1 MPLRY
6 APPMRSTAPLLA
18 LLLLTLTAA
27 TAQVSTPEPPP
38 PPPVPDVSLTTYPLL
53 PAGASADTVQVIW
66 NGAVRQVASVSAV
79 EPPWR
84 IVLYFDTPLT
94 DPEALEE
101 AAWALAD
108 RAEELTHLGEV
119 EVVLADPFPESY
131 EAPTGDPELL
141 RQTLELVAEEGI
153 SAGGLAFLRDEVE
166 RTRDPQE
173 ARRALAVEREVPVQS
188 VQGVAE
194 TVAARTAPSP
204 GQGARPSALILVQ
217 GGFSTDPAA
226 FYQPFLGEDEETEK
240 AAEAAVTQA
249 TESPARRLDRVA
261 EALAAAGWV
270 VSPLAPP
277 GLGERRS
284 DLDAPLERLA
294 ATTGGHLAR
303 SGDELGTVLGELS
316 RRSAVRFVVPGPVD
330 GTPRP
335 LEIRASGAGTGQ
347 VPTAA
352 AWAASATP
360 DALAGARARRLLEEP
375 TAHTGNGW
383 TVEGR
388 VLLPASENRAGVAR
402 LETLLAWPEQAG
414 SAPGGPLRV
423 SVVATRL
430 GGEVVER
437 HETVTPP
444 DLATATGW
452 LYRTDLAE
460 SEDVQS
466 VAVVVEDLSTGQ
478 WGGSAARFAAQP
490 IPVPSRR
497 VAVQGQ
503 VPEATL
509 TVDPT
514 APAGSASA
522 TARRDPGTPR
532 PTGDRTAPDDGRRPL
547 VLVPPAERPV
557 RGRARFRV
565 LASSYAVARVEF
577 LLDGISVASDDRAPF
592 VATLDLGP
600 DERTATVQAVAYD
613 SSGARLGEHSLVVNA
628 ADRAF
633 DVRVT
638 GFEQTTAGALP
649 AVRLEAQVT
658 VPPGQDLSRV
668 EIFWNETLASVVRN
682 PAAPASGAPV
692 TIDETLTVPSSGRT
706 GSDYLRVVATLAD
719 GSTLEDVQLLSA
731 DVADRVEVNL
741 VEIFA
746 VVRDRSGAVV
756 TDLEARDFRVTLD
769 GDEIDEIGGLQFRRA
784 DDVPL
789 VLGLLVDTSE
799 SMWPLMIDTRQ
810 TASRFVLETVRD
822 GDRAFLVEFDN
833 QPRLAQETTD
843 DVALLLRRFREL
855 EAGGATALYDAV
867 VFSLVEIEADRGG
880 RRALVLITDGEDYGS
895 RFGSRRAIRT
905 ARELGTPIYGISL
918 APLYRER
925 GSARAAA
932 LEALTDSTGGRTFSI
947 TDTAELAAAFAEI
960 NLELRSQYIL
970 TFPTREALDER
981 ALRDLEVEVPGRAGM
996 RVRTVIG
1003 ER

>member
-1 MPLRY
+1 
-6 APPMRSTAPLLA
+6 MRSFRSLLVLA
-18 LLLLTLTAA
+18 LLTLTPA
-27 TAQVSTPEPPP
+27 TAQEAPPDPAP
-38 PPPVPDVSLTTYPLL
+38 PPPVPEVSLTTWPVL
-53 PAGASADTVQVIW
+53 PEGAPTDTVQVIW
-66 NGAVRQVASVSAV
+66 NGSVRQVEAV
-79 EPPWR
+79 GPVEAPWR
-84 IVLYFDTPLT
+84 IVLYFDAPLT

-108 RAEELTHLGEV
+108 RAEELTRLGEV

-131 EAPTGDPELL
+131 EAPTRDPELL
-141 RQTLELVAEEGI
+141 RETLELVAEEGI

-166 RTRDPQE
+166 ETRDPRE

-188 VQGVAE
+188 VQGLAE
-194 TVAARTAPSP
+194 TVAARTTPAMGTES
-204 GQGARPSALILVQ
+204 ARPSVLILVQ

-226 FYQPFLGEDEETEK
+226 FYQPFLGEDEKTE
-240 AAEAAVTQA
+240 EAAVTADLGA
-249 TESPARRLDRVA
+249 TESAARRLDRVA

-277 GLGERRS
+277 GLGQRRS

-303 SGDELGTVLGELS
+303 SGDELSTVLGELD
-316 RRSAVRFVVPGPVD
+316 RRSAVRFLAPGPVD

-335 LEIRASGAGTGQ
+335 LEVRAGGGA
-347 VPTAA
+347 VPTSA

-360 DALAGARARRLLEEP
+360 DGLAGARARRLLEEP
-375 TAHTGNGW
+375 TARPDNGW

-388 VLLPASENRAGVAR
+388 VLLPASQNRAGVAR
-402 LETLLAWPEQAG
+402 LEALLAWPERPGG
-414 SAPGGPLRV
+414 SPGGPLRV

-430 GGEVVER
+430 DGEAVER

-444 DLATATGW
+444 DLSTASGW
-452 LYRTDLAE
+452 LYRTDLSEA
-460 SEDVQS
+460 EDVQS
-466 VAVVVEDLSTGQ
+466 VAVVVEDLGTGQ

-497 VAVQGQ
+497 VAIQGQ
-503 VPEATL
+503 PAATTGDAQAAVTL
-509 TVDPT
+509 DPDATDASGSVTV
-514 APAGSASA
+514 
-522 TARRDPGTPR
+522 RRDPGTPR
-532 PTGDRTAPDDGRRPL
+532 PTTDRTTPEDGRRPL

-577 LLDGISVASDDRAPF
+577 FLDGISVASDDRSPF

-600 DERTATVQAVAYD
+600 DARTATVQAVAYD
-613 SSGARLGEHSLVVNA
+613 SAGGRLGEHSLVVNA
-628 ADRAF
+628 AAQAF

-638 GFEQTTAGALP
+638 GLEQTTAGALP
-649 AVRLEAQVT
+649 AVRLDAQVA
-658 VPPGQDLSRV
+658 VPPGQDLARV
-668 EIFWNETLASVVRN
+668 EIFWNEELASVVQ
-682 PAAPASGAPV
+682 APPSTASGAPV
-692 TIDETLTVPSSGRT
+692 EISETLAIPASGRT

-719 GSTLEDVQLLSA
+719 GSVLEDVQLLSA
-731 DVADRVEVNL
+731 DIADRVEVNL

-746 VVRDRSGAVV
+746 VVRDRAGTVV
-756 TDLEARDFRVTLD
+756 TDLEAEDFRVTLD
-769 GDEIDEIGGLQFRRA
+769 GEPIDETRGLQFRRA

-833 QPRLAQETTD
+833 QPRLVQETTD

-867 VFSLVEIEADRGG
+867 VFSLVEIEASRSAMDG
-880 RRALVLITDGEDYGS
+880 RRALVLITDGDDYGS
-895 RFGSRRAIRT
+895 KFGSRRAIRT

-947 TDTAELAAAFAEI
+947 TDTAELARAFAEI

-970 TFPTREALDER
+970 TFPTREALDDR
-981 ALRDLEVEVPGRAGM
+981 ALRDLEVEVPGRAGA